1 MKSNFVRVRIE
12 PALKSEV
19 HEILDD
25 IGIKPSQAI
34 TMIYKLIQREHGFP
48 CNLLLPN
55 KETAQA
61 IREARQKKGVIKAKD
76 TKDLFRKLGI

>member
-1 MKSNFVRVRIE
+1 MKSDFIRVRIE
-12 PALKSEV
+12 PALKNEV

-55 KETAQA
+55 RETKRA
-61 IREARQKKGVIKAKD
+61 IREARKGKGVIKAKNAQ
-76 TKDLFRKLGI
+76 DLFKKLGI